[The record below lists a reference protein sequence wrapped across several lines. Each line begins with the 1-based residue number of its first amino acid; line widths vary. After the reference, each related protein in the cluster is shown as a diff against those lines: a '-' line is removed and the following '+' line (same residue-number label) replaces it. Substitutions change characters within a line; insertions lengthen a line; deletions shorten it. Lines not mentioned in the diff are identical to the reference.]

1 MMKINAKYGVALIS
15 ASCFRTMPEIP
26 VDAQIFDLVFH
37 PTFSTV
43 YTGLLTGH
51 VEAFA
56 FDRQGNHKNTFS
68 LRPSKRSCRGL
79 SINEDGSK
87 LYVAG
92 KSKAL

>member
-1 MMKINAKYGVALIS
+1 
-15 ASCFRTMPEIP
+15 MPEIP
-26 VDAQIFDLVFH
+26 VDAQVFDVVFH

-43 YTGLLTGH
+43 YVGLLNGR
-51 VEAFA
+51 VEAYA
-56 FDRQGNHKNTFS
+56 YDRQGSHQNVFS

-87 LYVAG
+87 LYAVG